1 MDCQSEKRG
10 GKVVVKPSGR
20 MDANTSQIFEAECK
34 KWIENGEKNLIAD
47 LGGLEYISSAGLR
60 SVLVIGKKLKATG
73 GELSLCN
80 LNGMVEEVFHMS
92 GFDKIFNI
100 FDVLEAAFEK

>member
-1 MDCQSEKRG
+1 MDCQGEKKGDR
-10 GKVVVKPSGR
+10 VVVQPSGR

-34 KWIENGEKNLIAD
+34 KWIENGEKKLIAD

-60 SVLVIGKKLKATG
+60 SVLVIGKKLKAAG

-92 GFDKIFNI
+92 GFDKVFNI
-100 FDVLEAAFEK
+100 FDVLEAAFEE